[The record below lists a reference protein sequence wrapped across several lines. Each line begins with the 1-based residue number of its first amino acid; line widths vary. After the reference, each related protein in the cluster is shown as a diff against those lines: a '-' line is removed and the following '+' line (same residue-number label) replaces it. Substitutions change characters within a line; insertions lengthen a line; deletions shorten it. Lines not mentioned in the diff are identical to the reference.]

1 MYRRVRLERIEVG
14 SQGGADVV
22 EMRRNKM
29 YNVND
34 TTRGEI
40 AECLD
45 QLAAQTSWNEEL
57 WQRCYDLVKAN
68 WDDELVEY
76 IYDDLVHYSGR
87 PLLRSRSA
95 YLQPY
100 SQEFRNFAVAL
111 RSKMSLAEFKKQY
124 E

>member
-1 MYRRVRLERIEVG
+1 MH
-14 SQGGADVV
+14 
-22 EMRRNKM
+22 
-29 YNVND
+29 NVNNA
-34 TTRGEI
+34 TRSEI

-57 WQRCYDLVKAN
+57 WQRCYDLIKAN

-76 IYDDLVHYSGR
+76 IYDDLVHSSGR

-95 YLQPY
+95 YLQTY

-111 RSKMSLAEFKKQY
+111 RSKMSLAEFKQQY